1 MLLWCSINTQ
11 SFIHVKSSSI
21 PQFISGKARILQ
33 KLLRYLSGIVT
44 STIKVGTAGCGGQLA
59 SLGFPD
65 FAGLSGI
72 FSTIVV
78 LYLKHLPSEA
88 LLLILL
94 ILSL

>member
-1 MLLWCSINTQ
+1 M
-11 SFIHVKSSSI
+11 
-21 PQFISGKARILQ
+21 
-33 KLLRYLSGIVT
+33 T

-59 SLGFPD
+59 SFGFPD